1 MVNYG
6 YVPAGGVLISDPI
19 AAFFND
25 RYFPGGLTYSG
36 HPLAMAAIVA
46 TLDAMAEEQVVE
58 NAAAIGAQ
66 VLGPGLQALAAKYP
80 LIGEVRGLGV
90 FWALELVADPV
101 SRTPLPAA
109 TMAAIKSQLIAEG
122 LLPFV
127 VDNRIHVVPPCT
139 ISADEVREGLA
150 ILDKVLGQLV

>member
-1 MVNYG
+1 M
-6 YVPAGGVLISDPI
+6 AD
-19 AAFFND
+19 FFQD

-58 NAAAIGAQ
+58 NAERIGNE
-66 VLGPGLQALAAKYP
+66 VLGPGLAALAAKYP

-90 FWALELVADPV
+90 FWAVELVSDAAK
-101 SRTPLPAA
+101 RTPLAA
-109 TMAAIKSQLIAEG
+109 EVMGKIKTALIAAG

-127 VDNRIHVVPPCT
+127 VDNRIHVVPPCVIT
-139 ISADEVREGLA
+139 QEEVVQVIEALVGA
-150 ILDKVLGQLV
+150 LGALTA